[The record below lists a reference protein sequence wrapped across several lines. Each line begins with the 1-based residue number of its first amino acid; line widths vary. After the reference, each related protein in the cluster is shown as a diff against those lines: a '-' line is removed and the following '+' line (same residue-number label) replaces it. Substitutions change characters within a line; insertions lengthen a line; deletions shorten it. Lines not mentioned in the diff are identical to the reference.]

1 MAFCSFS
8 RDFTLQKST
17 DIENVFIFE
26 YMPDASGEA
35 VKVYL
40 YGLYLCQASPSSFG
54 IKDFSASL
62 KLSEEDVKA
71 CFVFWEECGLTE
83 IVSEEP
89 FEVRYLPVSQSFS
102 KHRKFKA
109 EKYTAFTKSLQQLL
123 PGRMIS
129 TNEYNEYFNVMETF
143 NIKPEAMIMIVK
155 YCADLKGDNI
165 SYRYITAVAKDFAI
179 RGIVTVEG
187 VEKELSDY
195 FKLSAD
201 IAEVL
206 KALGSR
212 KKPEMEDLT
221 AYSKWLELGF
231 ERSDIVFAASKIK
244 KGGVKQLSSVIEEL
258 YSNKKFSREEI
269 SEYLKEK
276 EKMKE
281 LAVSVNRA
289 LSVYTEV
296 LEPVVNNYVG
306 PWLAKGYDGATLVF
320 IANYCFKHNKR
331 TLEEMDEAVNRLYS
345 KGLISPESIK
355 EYIAENLKEDGVL
368 KQILK
373 AAGVSRKPNEWDRE
387 NYRTWKYKW
396 NFADELILYA
406 AELSAGKGSPV
417 PYINAVLSS
426 WKSKEIYSLEQA
438 KAAPAKQAEKNRAK
452 TFSGQRNYSEEE
464 LDALIDNIDEIEL

>member
-8 RDFTLQKST
+8 KDFTLQKST

-40 YGLYLCQASPSSFG
+40 YGLYLCQAAPSSFG
-54 IKDFSASL
+54 IDDLSSSL
-62 KLSEEDVKA
+62 KLSKEDVKA
-71 CFVFWEECGLTE
+71 CFVFWEECGLLE
-83 IVSEEP
+83 ILSDEP
-89 FEVRYLPVSQSFS
+89 FEVKYLPVSQSFS
-102 KHRKFKA
+102 KNRKFKA

-123 PGRMIS
+123 PNRMIS
-129 TNEYNEYFNVMETF
+129 TNEYNEYFNIMETF

-195 FKLSAD
+195 FKLSGE
-201 IAEVL
+201 IGEIL
-206 KALGSR
+206 KALGSK

-221 AYSKWLELGF
+221 AYNKWLELGF
-231 ERSDIVFAASKIK
+231 EKECIIFAATKTK
-244 KGGVKQLSSVIEEL
+244 KGGIKQLGSCMEEL
-258 YSNKKFSREEI
+258 YSNKKFSKEEI
-269 SEYLKEK
+269 SAYFKEK
-276 EKMKE
+276 ERTKE
-281 LAVSVNRA
+281 LAIAINRA

-296 LEPVVNNYVG
+296 LEPVINNYIG
-306 PWLAKGYDGATLVF
+306 PWLAKGYDNTTLVF
-320 IANYCFKHNKR
+320 IANYCFKHNRR

-345 KGLISPESIK
+345 KGLISPESIR
-355 EYIAENLKEDGVL
+355 EYISASLKEDGVL

-373 AAGVSRKPNEWDRE
+373 TASVSRKPNEWDRQ
-387 NYRTWKYKW
+387 NYQTWKYKW
-396 NFADELILYA
+396 NFSDELILYA

-417 PYINAVLSS
+417 PYINAILSS
-426 WKSKEIYSLEQA
+426 WKSKEIYNLEQA
-438 KAAPAKQAEKNRAK
+438 KTVKQHSKSENK
-452 TFSGQRNYSEEE
+452 TFTDQRAYTQEE
-464 LDALIDNIDEIEL
+464 LDALIDDIDEIVL